1 MASQSYEIALADIF
15 EGPMDLLVHLIK
27 KNEVDIYDIPIAF
40 ITDQFLAYLEWM
52 KSLDIDIAGDF
63 LVMAATLTH
72 IKSRMLLPS
81 GAAGTDTAEE
91 DDPRNVITGP
101 LVEYLQ
107 MKSVAE
113 QLAGRPLLDSDVF
126 AIKTASP
133 DLKTDPGEEA
143 LEADLMDL
151 LRAYQSLLNKMSD
164 NPALHISFDVIS
176 VKEKM
181 TEVIDKIKERGSVP
195 FASLL
200 SARPDRTE
208 IIVTFLAILEVVKL
222 NMGYLLQS
230 DSYRGLRL
238 IHCDRPD
245 TPGTPDTPD
254 ASDTPD
260 TTHTPDTPRLNQS

>member
-1 MASQSYEIALADIF
+1 MATQSYEIALADIF

-81 GAAGTDTAEE
+81 NAAGTDTAEE
-91 DDPRNVITGP
+91 DDPRNEITGP

-113 QLAGRPLLDSDVF
+113 QLAGQPLLDADVF
-126 AIKTASP
+126 ARKTPYP
-133 DLKTDPGEEA
+133 DFKTDPGEET
-143 LEADLMDL
+143 LDADLLDL
-151 LRAYQSLLNKMSD
+151 LTAYQSLLNKMSD
-164 NPALHISFDVIS
+164 NPALHISFELIS

-181 TEVIDKIKERGSVP
+181 TEVIDKIKDRGTVSFV
-195 FASLL
+195 SLL
-200 SARPDRTE
+200 SAHPDRTE
-208 IIVTFLAILEVVKL
+208 VIVTFLAILEVVKL

-230 DSYRGLRL
+230 DSHRDLRL
-238 IHCDRPD
+238 IHRD
-245 TPGTPDTPD
+245 TAD
-254 ASDTPD
+254 APEAT
-260 TTHTPDTPRLNQS
+260 RQNQA

>member
-27 KNEVDIYDIPIAF
+27 KNEVDIYDIPISF

-52 KSLDIDIAGDF
+52 KSLDVDIAGDF

-81 GAAGTDTAEE
+81 RAAGTDTAEE
-91 DDPRNVITGP
+91 DDPRNEIAGP
-101 LVEYLQ
+101 LAEYLQ

-113 QLAGRPLLDSDVF
+113 QLAGQPLLEADVF
-126 AIKTASP
+126 ARKTQPP
-133 DLKTDPGEEA
+133 DYPADPGEEA
-143 LEADLMDL
+143 LDADLMDL
-151 LRAYQSLLNKMSD
+151 LTAYHSLLNKISD
-164 NPALHISFDVIS
+164 NAALHISFEVIS

-181 TEVIDKIKERGSVP
+181 TEVIDKIKDRGSVP

-200 SARPDRTE
+200 SAHPDRTE

-230 DSYRGLRL
+230 DSYRGLQL
-238 IHCDRPD
+238 ILRDSPD
-245 TPGTPDTPD
+245 KGF
-254 ASDTPD
+254 AG
-260 TTHTPDTPRLNQS
+260 